1 VSIAVGVDTN
11 LHDACIPE
19 LVEGGVEHGGDESSA
34 AWAEGFIV
42 ELHKNR
48 GVVNTNDDGVRD
60 VVTYDIAGNK
70 ETTGGEEYEGGE
82 VDDNHA
88 RCTRPLF

>member
-1 VSIAVGVDTN
+1 MTQADKSRIVPALERQENEI
-11 LHDACIPE
+11 
-19 LVEGGVEHGGDESSA
+19 GDLGDIWYEPQ
-34 AWAEGFIV
+34 
-42 ELHKNR
+42 HKEAPVWR
-48 GVVNTNDDGVRD
+48 GPGKIVNTNDDGVRD